1 VAVGRQE
8 VFRAVGLLVSLSV
21 LLPAAARAQAFE
33 KELAKQ
39 TADAH
44 SGDAVGF
51 EVAWTTS
58 R

>member
-51 EVAWTTS
+51 EVA
-58 R
+58 